1 MELKYPSVI
10 TAITLLC
17 SAVYSNQ
24 SHALTTIDT
33 IDLSSSNPGF
43 SMAFGVSADGR
54 LVAINVTSD
63 TNEDRAFKYSDETGM
78 VDLGT
83 LGGDY
88 AFAHAISADG
98 NVVVGKAATPD
109 SIHAFKHSDATGM
122 IDLGTLG
129 GAASSANGVSA
140 DGAVVVG
147 DSLNLQGNMR
157 AFKHTE
163 ATGMVDLGTLNA
175 SNSGKSY
182 ASAVS
187 GDGRVVVGQADIDT
201 VSGIQHAFKHT
212 DASGMVDLGTLGG
225 ESSLALGVSADGQVV
240 VGSSETITGATQAF
254 KHTDANGMVELASW
268 GGNSSAYAAS
278 ADGSV
283 IVGSAITAQGDSH
296 AFRHTDAGGMIDM
309 GTLGGQHSAA
319 SAVSADGNIVVGLSL
334 TASGAV
340 HAALW
345 KITETGTHL
354 LDLDNTRTAM
364 AKSANQAWG
373 VLDLRSAQL
382 DRLMSQECQIDSGSF
397 CIGVGPSYSRN
408 RETRQTSTSL
418 TLGARPSEHLRVGIT
433 LDQNLDQQLP
443 DNYTKAGSNAPAV
456 AMFVAV
462 DESGQGLGWQGR
474 LAAAYLSSKVDIRR
488 EQLAYT
494 EAGKG
499 RSSLRGRAFS
509 IEGAYGLRLD
519 SLTVTPYIGLSQ
531 TQVSR
536 QGYSEDSGAVMAAS
550 YAKMDRSVT
559 SLNAGVRTAKRLTK
573 QLELNANLGLIQ
585 DLDKDQD
592 AFQARMDYLGRYTY
606 QADKQHYT
614 RFAAST
620 GASYTLDQHS
630 AVHAGVF
637 WTQEPGGN
645 DTTGIQTAFTYQ
657 F

>member
-1 MELKYPSVI
+1 
-10 TAITLLC
+10 
-17 SAVYSNQ
+17 
-24 SHALTTIDT
+24 
-33 IDLSSSNPGF
+33 
-43 SMAFGVSADGR
+43 MAFGVSADGR
-54 LVAINVTSD
+54 LIAVNKTLP
-63 TNEDRAFKYSDETGM
+63 TGQDRAFKYSDATGM

-83 LGGDY
+83 LGGNHAY
-88 AFAHAISADG
+88 AHAISADG
-98 NVVVGKAATPD
+98 SVVVGKAATPA
-109 SIHAFKHSDATGM
+109 SAHAFKHSDATGM

-129 GAASSANGVSA
+129 GASSSANGVSA

-147 DSLNLQGNMR
+147 DSLNLQGRTR

-163 ATGMVDLGTLNA
+163 ATGMIDLGTLKA
-175 SNSGKSY
+175 DNSGDSL
-182 ASAVS
+182 ATAVS
-187 GDGRVVVGQADIDT
+187 GDGSVVVGQSDIDT
-201 VSGIQHAFKHT
+201 DSNVQHAFKYT
-212 DASGMVDLGTLGG
+212 DANGMTDLGTLGG
-225 ESSLALGVSADGQVV
+225 TSSQALGISADGQVV
-240 VGSSETITGATQAF
+240 VGSSETITGGTQAF
-254 KHTDANGMVELASW
+254 KHTDANGMVELGSW
-268 GGNSSAYAAS
+268 GGDSSASAAS
-278 ADGSV
+278 ADGRV
-283 IVGSAITAQGDSH
+283 VVGFAITAEGDNH
-296 AFRHTDAGGMIDM
+296 AFRHTDADGMIDL

-319 SAVSADGNIVVGLSL
+319 TAVSADGNIAVGLSL
-334 TASGAV
+334 TASGDL

-354 LDLDNTRTAM
+354 LDLDNTRSAM
-364 AKSANQAWG
+364 AKSANRAWG

-418 TLGARPSEHLRVGIT
+418 TLGARPSDHLRVGIT

-456 AMFVAV
+456 AMFVAM

-494 EAGKG
+494 DAGQG
-499 RSSLRGRAFS
+499 RSSLRGKAFS
-509 IEGAYGLRLD
+509 IEGGYGLRLD

-536 QGYSEDSGAVMAAS
+536 QGYSEHSGAVMAAS
-550 YAKMDRSVT
+550 YAKMQRSVT
-559 SLNAGVRTAKRLTK
+559 RLNAGVRTAKRLTK
-573 QLELNANLGLIQ
+573 QLELNASLGLIQ

-606 QADKQHYT
+606 QADKQHDT
-614 RFAAST
+614 RFAAGT
-620 GASYTLDQHS
+620 GASYALNENS

>member
-1 MELKYPSVI
+1 M
-10 TAITLLC
+10 
-17 SAVYSNQ
+17 
-24 SHALTTIDT
+24 AL
-33 IDLSSSNPGF
+33 
-43 SMAFGVSADGR
+43 GVSADGR
-54 LVAINVTSD
+54 VIAVNTTSD
-63 TNEDRAFKYSDETGM
+63 TNEDRAFKYSDATGM

-88 AFAHAISADG
+88 SLAYAISADG
-98 NVVVGKAATPD
+98 SVVVGKAATPD
-109 SIHAFKHSDATGM
+109 SAHAFKHSDATGM

-129 GAASSANGVSA
+129 GASSSANGVSA

-147 DSLNLQGNMR
+147 DSLNLQGRTR

-163 ATGMVDLGTLNA
+163 ATGMIDLGTLKA
-175 SNSGKSY
+175 DNSGD
-182 ASAVS
+182 ALATAVS
-187 GDGRVVVGQADIDT
+187 GDGSVVVGLADIDSASN
-201 VSGIQHAFKHT
+201 VQHAFKHT
-212 DASGMVDLGTLGG
+212 DANGMTDLGTLGG
-225 ESSLALGVSADGQVV
+225 TASGAWGVSANGLVV

-254 KHTDANGMVELASW
+254 KHTDENGMVGLGSW
-268 GGNSSAYAAS
+268 GGDSSAHAVS
-278 ADGSV
+278 ADGRV
-283 IVGSAITAQGDSH
+283 VVGFAITAEGDSH
-296 AFRHTDAGGMIDM
+296 AFRHTDADGMIDL
-309 GTLGGQHSAA
+309 GTLGGQQSAA
-319 SAVSADGNIVVGLSL
+319 TAVSADGNIAVGMSQ
-334 TASGAV
+334 TANGAL

-364 AKSANQAWG
+364 AKSAHQAWG

-382 DRLMSQECQIDSGSF
+382 DRLMSQECQIDSGAF

-418 TLGARPSEHLRVGIT
+418 TLGARPGEHLRLGIT

-443 DNYTKAGSNAPAV
+443 DNYTKAGSSAPAV

-499 RSSLRGRAFS
+499 RSSLRGKAFS
-509 IEGAYGLRLD
+509 IEGGYGLRLD

-536 QGYSEDSGAVMAAS
+536 QGYSEHSGAVMAAS
-550 YAKMDRSVT
+550 YAKMARSVT

-585 DLDKDQD
+585 DLNKDQD
-592 AFQARMDYLGRYTY
+592 AFQARMDDLGRYTY

-645 DTTGIQTAFTYQ
+645 DTTGIQTAFTYR

>member
-1 MELKYPSVI
+1 M
-10 TAITLLC
+10 
-17 SAVYSNQ
+17 SNEY
-24 SHALTTIDT
+24 
-33 IDLSSSNPGF
+33 

-54 LVAINVTSD
+54 LIAVNKTLP
-63 TNEDRAFKYSDETGM
+63 TGQDRAFKYSDATGM

-83 LGGDY
+83 LGGNHAY
-88 AFAHAISADG
+88 AHAISADG
-98 NVVVGKAATPD
+98 SVVVGKSDTPD
-109 SIHAFKHSDATGM
+109 STHAFKYSDATGM

-129 GAASSANGVSA
+129 GESSSANGVSA

-147 DSLNLQGNMR
+147 YASNLLGSAR

-163 ATGMVDLGTLNA
+163 TTGMIDLGTLKA
-175 SNSGKSY
+175 DNSGDSL
-182 ASAVS
+182 ATAVS
-187 GDGRVVVGQADIDT
+187 GDGSVVVGQSDIDT
-201 VSGIQHAFKHT
+201 DSNVQHAFKYT
-212 DASGMVDLGTLGG
+212 DANGMTDLGTLGG
-225 ESSLALGVSADGQVV
+225 TSSQALGISADGQVV
-240 VGSSETITGATQAF
+240 VGSSETITGGTQAF
-254 KHTDANGMVELASW
+254 KHTDANGMVELGSW
-268 GGNSSAYAAS
+268 GGDSSASAAS
-278 ADGSV
+278 ADGRV
-283 IVGSAITAQGDSH
+283 IVGFATTAEGDNH
-296 AFRHTDAGGMIDM
+296 AFRHTDADGMIDL

-319 SAVSADGNIVVGLSL
+319 TAVSADGNIAVGLSL
-334 TASGAV
+334 TASGDL

-418 TLGARPSEHLRVGIT
+418 TLGARPSDHLRVGIT

-494 EAGKG
+494 EAGQG

-536 QGYSEDSGAVMAAS
+536 QGYSERSGAVMAAS
-550 YAKMDRSVT
+550 YAKMQRSVT

-573 QLELNANLGLIQ
+573 QLELNASLGLIQ

-606 QADKQHYT
+606 QADKQHDT
-614 RFAAST
+614 RFAAGT
-620 GASYTLDQHS
+620 GASYALNQNS

-645 DTTGIQTAFTYQ
+645 DTTGIRTAFTYQ

>member
-1 MELKYPSVI
+1 MKYPSAV
-10 TAITLLC
+10 TAIALLYSVAY
-17 SAVYSNQ
+17 SAQ
-24 SHALTTIDT
+24 SHALTTIES
-33 IDLSSSNPGF
+33 IDLSFSSNDY
-43 SMAFGVSADGR
+43 SMALGVSADGR
-54 LVAINVTSD
+54 VIAVNTTSH
-63 TNEDRAFKYSDETGM
+63 TNQDRVFKYSDATGM

-83 LGGDY
+83 LGGDH
-88 AFAHAISADG
+88 ASASAISADG

-109 SIHAFKHSDATGM
+109 STHAFKHSDATGM

-129 GAASSANGVSA
+129 GTASSANGVSA

-147 DSLNLQGNMR
+147 DSLNLQGWTR

-163 ATGMVDLGTLNA
+163 ATGMIDLGTLKA
-175 SNSGKSY
+175 DNSGY
-182 ASAVS
+182 ALASAVS
-187 GDGRVVVGQADIDT
+187 GDGSVVVGLADTDT
-201 VSGIQHAFKHT
+201 SSNVQHAFKHT
-212 DASGMVDLGTLGG
+212 DANGMTDLGTLGG
-225 ESSLALGVSADGQVV
+225 TVSGAWGVSANGLVV
-240 VGSSETITGATQAF
+240 VGNSETITGATQAF
-254 KHTDANGMVELASW
+254 KHTDANGMVGLGSW
-268 GGNSSAYAAS
+268 GGDSSAYAAS
-278 ADGSV
+278 ADGRV
-283 IVGSAITAQGDSH
+283 VVGFAITAEGNNH
-296 AFRHTDAGGMIDM
+296 AFRHTDADGMIDL
-309 GTLGGQHSAA
+309 GTLGGQQSAA
-319 SAVSADGNIVVGLSL
+319 TAVSADGNIAVGMSH
-334 TASGAV
+334 TANGTL

-418 TLGARPSEHLRVGIT
+418 TLGSRPSEHLRVGIT

-620 GASYTLDQHS
+620 GASYALDQHS